1 MFCFVQQGWWPSVT
15 SWPNVHGEERRH
27 KVMGTEVQEQETYG
41 VDYVTGRDIIRCLQD
56 VLPEYTEDDLWEI
69 SDRLMVQV
77 SLFLFRT
84 IYVFTYGQMYLTDD
98 VFCV

>member
-1 MFCFVQQGWWPSVT
+1 
-15 SWPNVHGEERRH
+15 
-27 KVMGTEVQEQETYG
+27 MGTEVQEQETYG

-77 SLFLFRT
+77 SSFYLGL
-84 IYVFTYGQMYLTDD
+84 FTYLRMGKLNG
-98 VFCV
+98 

>member
-1 MFCFVQQGWWPSVT
+1 VFCFVQQGWWPSVT

-77 SLFLFRT
+77 SSFYLGLFSYLRT
-84 IYVFTYGQMYLTDD
+84 GNWAD
-98 VFCV
+98 

>member
-1 MFCFVQQGWWPSVT
+1 M
-15 SWPNVHGEERRH
+15 
-27 KVMGTEVQEQETYG
+27 QEQETYG

-84 IYVFTYGQMYLTDD
+84 IYSFGTIYVRANGMTDD

>member
-1 MFCFVQQGWWPSVT
+1 
-15 SWPNVHGEERRH
+15 
-27 KVMGTEVQEQETYG
+27 MGTEVQEQETYG

-69 SDRLMVQV
+69 SDRLMVKV

-84 IYVFTYGQMYLTDD
+84 IYSFGTIYVRANGMTDD

>member
-1 MFCFVQQGWWPSVT
+1 M
-15 SWPNVHGEERRH
+15 
-27 KVMGTEVQEQETYG
+27 MGTEVQEQETYG

-84 IYVFTYGQMYLTDD
+84 IYSFGTIYVRANGMTDD

>member
-1 MFCFVQQGWWPSVT
+1 
-15 SWPNVHGEERRH
+15 
-27 KVMGTEVQEQETYG
+27 VMGTEVQEQETYG

-84 IYVFTYGQMYLTDD
+84 IYSFGTIYVRANGMTDD

>member
-1 MFCFVQQGWWPSVT
+1 
-15 SWPNVHGEERRH
+15 
-27 KVMGTEVQEQETYG
+27 MGTEVQEQETYG

-84 IYVFTYGQMYLTDD
+84 IYSFGTIYVRANGMTDD

>member
-1 MFCFVQQGWWPSVT
+1 
-15 SWPNVHGEERRH
+15 
-27 KVMGTEVQEQETYG
+27 MGTEVQEQETYG
-41 VDYVTGRDIIRCLQD
+41 VDYVTGRYIIRCLQD

-84 IYVFTYGQMYLTDD
+84 IYSFGTIYVRANGMTDD

>member
-1 MFCFVQQGWWPSVT
+1 
-15 SWPNVHGEERRH
+15 
-27 KVMGTEVQEQETYG
+27 VQEQETYG

-84 IYVFTYGQMYLTDD
+84 IYSFGTIYVRANGMTDD

>member
-1 MFCFVQQGWWPSVT
+1 
-15 SWPNVHGEERRH
+15 
-27 KVMGTEVQEQETYG
+27 MGTEVQEQETYG

-56 VLPEYTEDDLWEI
+56 ILPEYTEDDLWEI

-77 SLFLFRT
+77 SLFLFL
-84 IYVFTYGQMYLTDD
+84 YPYLFPSHGQMDLTDD